1 MFHFRLITRC
11 AILKSIQRAAY
22 GGSCSAAYPQ
32 RKSLFMLTMQIM
44 KDPKEMIAAVNEQ
57 LAARG
62 VYGRVAYAESGQWI
76 DFAMN
81 AAVE

>member
-1 MFHFRLITRC
+1 
-11 AILKSIQRAAY
+11 
-22 GGSCSAAYPQ
+22 
-32 RKSLFMLTMQIM
+32 MLTMQIM
-44 KDPKEMIAAVNEQ
+44 KEMIAAVNEQ

>member
-1 MFHFRLITRC
+1 MRYTEVDPKSSVRRKLPAQLTR
-11 AILKSIQRAAY
+11 SESPY
-22 GGSCSAAYPQ
+22 
-32 RKSLFMLTMQIM
+32 LFMLTMQIM

>member
-1 MFHFRLITRC
+1 MRYTEVDP
-11 AILKSIQRAAY
+11 KSSVRRKLQR
-22 GGSCSAAYPQ
+22 SYPQ
-32 RKSLFMLTMQIM
+32 RSPYLFMLTMQIM

-76 DFAMN
+76 DFA
-81 AAVE
+81 

>member
-22 GGSCSAAYPQ
+22 GGSCSAATRSESPY
-32 RKSLFMLTMQIM
+32 LFMLTMQIM

-76 DFAMN
+76 
-81 AAVE
+81 ETLP

>member
-1 MFHFRLITRC
+1 
-11 AILKSIQRAAY
+11 
-22 GGSCSAAYPQ
+22 
-32 RKSLFMLTMQIM
+32 MLTMQIM

-62 VYGRVAYAESGQWI
+62 VYGRVAYESGQWI

>member
-1 MFHFRLITRC
+1 MYYFV
-11 AILKSIQRAAY
+11 
-22 GGSCSAAYPQ
+22 
-32 RKSLFMLTMQIM
+32 SLSFNHAVRYTEV
-44 KDPKEMIAAVNEQ
+44 DPKSSVRRKLQRSLPAAKEQ

>member
-1 MFHFRLITRC
+1 
-11 AILKSIQRAAY
+11 
-22 GGSCSAAYPQ
+22 
-32 RKSLFMLTMQIM
+32 MLTMQIM

-62 VYGRVAYAESGQWI
+62 VYGRAESGQWI

>member
-1 MFHFRLITRC
+1 
-11 AILKSIQRAAY
+11 
-22 GGSCSAAYPQ
+22 
-32 RKSLFMLTMQIM
+32 MLTMQIM
-44 KDPKEMIAAVNEQ
+44 KDPKVMIAAVNEQ

>member
-1 MFHFRLITRC
+1 
-11 AILKSIQRAAY
+11 
-22 GGSCSAAYPQ
+22 
-32 RKSLFMLTMQIM
+32 MLTMQIM

-57 LAARG
+57 LVARG

>member
-1 MFHFRLITRC
+1 MQYSPLQGRAQYLLVVAAAQLTR
-11 AILKSIQRAAY
+11 SESPY
-22 GGSCSAAYPQ
+22 
-32 RKSLFMLTMQIM
+32 LFMLTMQIM

-62 VYGRVAYAESGQWI
+62 VYGRVAYAESAQWI